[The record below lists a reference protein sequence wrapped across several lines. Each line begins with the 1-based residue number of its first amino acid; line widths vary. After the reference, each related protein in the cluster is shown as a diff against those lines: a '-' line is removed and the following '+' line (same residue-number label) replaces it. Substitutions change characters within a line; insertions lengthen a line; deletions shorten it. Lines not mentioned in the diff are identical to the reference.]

1 MATFIGKGNRK
12 AEVDLHL
19 ATIKFCTS
27 IYKVLYRREP
37 KPEDKLFPSIPL
49 RIKKKR
55 KPGKV
60 LTSND
65 VGEELHRLEREL
77 NEGDVLG
84 RQIELRAHL
93 LRHYTG
99 TQLARTGML
108 IHQIAKVLRRRDITT
123 TQIYVHDSP
132 GSDDVWKRVDA
143 LHYRPRTL
151 AEDDDSTK

>member
-12 AEVDLHL
+12 AEVDLHP
-19 ATIKFCTS
+19 ATTRFCTS
-27 IYKVLYRREP
+27 IYKVLYRRQP

-49 RIKKKR
+49 RINKKR

-60 LTSND
+60 LTSKD
-65 VGEELHRLEREL
+65 VGEELHKFEKEL

-84 RQIELRAHL
+84 RHFV
-93 LRHYTG
+93 G
-99 TQLARTGML
+99 TQLVRTGMP
-108 IHQIAKVLRRRDITT
+108 IHRVAKVLRHRDITT

-143 LHYRPRTL
+143 LRYRPRTL
-151 AEDDDSTK
+151 AEDDDSKK